1 MRKHVCII
9 SVVFLFVNIVFVG
22 AIGTYEVDPNK
33 LVGKITHVEGNDLKI
48 VNSDRNRNVTY
59 TPGERLVNIY
69 EGGSVI
75 TGDNTFVEISLL
87 NSRTLIKVAENT
99 HFRLQHV
106 EMQSGQSVFHVIT
119 GSIRSRIDK
128 LSSKHQLNFIASNTV
143 SGVRGTDFGITIVGP
158 GGGAEDV
165 SDDAA
170 GDAQIYCFEGEVEV
184 VPLEYLRPVPTE
196 TFERTVV
203 AADEMVTVPGEGA
216 PRVIEKTPVPASIS
230 EYWDAHPFMTRDM
243 PGVRFGPASD
253 RSKTPLLIA
262 GGTAL
267 GLGVIAETVG
277 IISLASL
284 SSVQDA
290 GAFTDQQ
297 TFGTVMAAGG
307 WALLLGSAISFF
319 LELVLGE

>member
-9 SVVFLFVNIVFVG
+9 SAVFLFVSIAFVG

-48 VNSDRNRNVTY
+48 VNSDRNRNITY

-75 TGDNTFVEISLL
+75 TGDDTFVEISLL

-119 GSIRSRIDK
+119 GSIRSKIDR

-143 SGVRGTDFGITIVGP
+143 SGVRGTDFGITVDGL
-158 GGGAEDV
+158 E
-165 SDDAA
+165 
-170 GDAQIYCFEGEVEV
+170 DAQIYCFEGEVEV

-203 AADEMVTVPGEGA
+203 SADEMVTVPGEGA
-216 PRVIEKTPVPASIS
+216 PPVIEKTPIPASIT
-230 EYWDAHPFMTRDM
+230 EYWDAHPFETREV
-243 PGVRFGPASD
+243 PGARFGPAGE

-267 GLGVIAETVG
+267 GLGAIAETVG
-277 IISLASL
+277 IISLATL
-284 SSVQDA
+284 SSIQDT

-307 WALLLGSAISFF
+307 GALLLGSAISFF
-319 LELVLGE
+319 LGLVLGE

>member
-1 MRKHVCII
+1 MGKHVCII
-9 SVVFLFVNIVFVG
+9 SALFLFVNIVFLG
-22 AIGTYEVDPNK
+22 AIGTYEADPNK

-48 VNSDRNRNVTY
+48 VNSDRDRNVTY

-75 TGDNTFVEISLL
+75 TGDDTFVEISLL

-106 EMQSGQSVFHVIT
+106 EMQSGQSVFHVIA
-119 GSIRSRIDK
+119 GRIRSRIDR
-128 LSSKHQLNFIASNTV
+128 LSPKHQFNFIASNTV
-143 SGVRGTDFGITIVGP
+143 SGVRGTDFGITVVGP
-158 GGGAEDV
+158 D
-165 SDDAA
+165 

-184 VPLEYLRPVPTE
+184 VPLEYLRPIPTG

-216 PRVIEKTPVPASIS
+216 PPVIEKTPVPASIRA
-230 EYWDAHPFMTRDM
+230 YWDAHPFKTREV
-243 PGVRFGPASD
+243 PGARFGPAGD

-262 GGTAL
+262 GGVAL

-277 IISLASL
+277 IISLATL
-284 SSVQDA
+284 SSAQDA

-297 TFGTVMAAGG
+297 TFGTITAAGG
-307 WALLLGSAISFF
+307 GALLLGSAISFF
-319 LELVLGE
+319 LGLVLGE